1 MAVTD
6 HLAVIATGTFFTPT
20 DVIGKVVNFQK
31 IAYSA
36 CKRLCWEGRGGGD
49 RGGHVSTLDEI

>member
-6 HLAVIATGTFFTPT
+6 HLVVIATGTFFTPT

-36 CKRLCWEGRGGGD
+36 CKRLCWEGRGGGGP
-49 RGGHVSTLDEI
+49 RGSCERT